1 MEELGTLPWHH
12 FLILPFEARSHDVDL
27 KTNSQEH
34 LHGTKHAD
42 SHFECLGFGKPVFA
56 PRARGIQDYFAQAEL
71 IYFNR
76 GDSEDL
82 ANKFKFVFPSSERSR
97 GNRRAKPVNIPNYI
111 CSREKANLLS
121 VCRGG
126 LNLRRLARAN
136 L

>member
-1 MEELGTLPWHH
+1 VEELGTLPWHH
-12 FLILPFEARSHDVDL
+12 FLILPFEARSDNVDL

-34 LHGTKHAD
+34 LHRTKHAD
-42 SHFECLGFGKPVFA
+42 SHFECLALGK

-82 ANKFKFVFPSSERSR
+82 VESFELRFSSFARSR
-97 GNRRAKPVNIPNYI
+97 GNRKAKPASIPNYI
-111 CSREKANLLS
+111 CSRAKANLLG